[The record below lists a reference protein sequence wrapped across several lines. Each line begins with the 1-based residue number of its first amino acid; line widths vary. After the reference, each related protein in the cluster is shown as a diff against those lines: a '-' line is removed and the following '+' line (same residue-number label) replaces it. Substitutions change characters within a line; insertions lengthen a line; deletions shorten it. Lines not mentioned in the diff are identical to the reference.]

1 MIAKRIDAIKVKI
14 YIYERFEVLPR
25 TKLGKSRGSYGTL
38 SDRYSAMLPQVE
50 FVLELL
56 DERLNSAVDVAL
68 MDAHNTPRPI
78 CYHDKDYFSR
88 YEAKR
93 DIAVNILVKSDD
105 FHSLDIAINV

>member
-14 YIYERFEVLPR
+14 FMYEREVQTR
-25 TKLGKSRGSYGTL
+25 TKRGKSPGPSGVWR
-38 SDRYSAMLPQVE
+38 DRYSSVLPQVE

-68 MDAHNTPRPI
+68 MDAHKTPRPI

-88 YEAKR
+88 YKVKR
-93 DIAVNILVKSDD
+93 DRSDCE
-105 FHSLDIAINV
+105 

>member
-1 MIAKRIDAIKVKI
+1 
-14 YIYERFEVLPR
+14 
-25 TKLGKSRGSYGTL
+25 
-38 SDRYSAMLPQVE
+38 MLPQVE

-78 CYHDKDYFSR
+78 CYHYKDYFSR